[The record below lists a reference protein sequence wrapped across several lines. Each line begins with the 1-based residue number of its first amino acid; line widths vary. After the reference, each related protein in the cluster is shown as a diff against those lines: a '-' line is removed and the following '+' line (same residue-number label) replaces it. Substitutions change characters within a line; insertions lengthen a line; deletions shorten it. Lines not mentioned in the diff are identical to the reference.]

1 MTLDVAVLGGGLS
14 GLGCAHFLRQADL
27 SVAVYEKDATPGG
40 KVQTIQEDGYVVELG
55 PLGWLDKEPAVG
67 AFVDGLKLNALPA
80 EDAQGKRWLFKDGK
94 LQLLPSGPLSFWTT
108 PLLSMGSKMR
118 LMREPFIAARRQGEE
133 SIHDFATRRFGKG
146 VAETFFGAMVSGIFG
161 GDPRQLS
168 VHAAFPL
175 MAGWEFES
183 GSCVRGALR
192 HMRAKKALQKSG
204 EAPKSSGKLCSL
216 PGGLGQLMDVAAQ
229 SLGDAYHGNTE
240 IDQVQ
245 KRGDQW
251 ILLSKG
257 EEVGHA
263 NQVVFT
269 TPAAVSAKLLDPGDG
284 TLRHAADAIQ
294 GASLQVVTAAYAREQ
309 VDNPLEGFGF
319 LALRGHGFRP
329 LGVQYPSTI
338 FPSQTP
344 SDKVQLRVL
353 IGGSFDAESADLSD
367 QALQAASLD
376 PLQDLLGVKGEPE
389 RVWMRRIAGGIPQY
403 TLGHLDRIDVF
414 NRWEKEQPGLHF
426 AGDSLHGVGVNAVL
440 KRALA
445 VSAKVQ
451 AQQNREA

>member
-1 MTLDVAVLGGGLS
+1 MKSDVAILGGGLS
-14 GLGCAHFLRQADL
+14 GLGCAHFLQQAG
-27 SVAVYEKDATPGG
+27 STVAVYEKDATPGG
-40 KVQTIQEDGYVVELG
+40 KVQTLQEDGFVVELG

-67 AFVDGLKLNALPA
+67 AFVQGLKLDALPA
-80 EDAQGKRWLFKDGK
+80 EDAQGKRWLLKEGK
-94 LQLLPSGPLSFWTT
+94 LQMLPSGPLSFWTS

-183 GSCVRGALR
+183 GSCVRGAMR
-192 HMRAKKALQKSG
+192 HMRAKKAALKSG
-204 EAPKSSGKLCSL
+204 AAPKSSGKLCSL

-229 SLGDAYHGNTE
+229 SLGKAYHGNTE

-245 KRGDQW
+245 KRGDEW
-251 ILLSKG
+251 VLLRNG
-257 EEVGHA
+257 EELGHA
-263 NQVVFT
+263 KHVVFT
-269 TPAAVSAKLLDPGDG
+269 TPAAISAQLLQEGDG
-284 TLRHAADAIQ
+284 TLRRAANAIE
-294 GASLQVVTAAYAREQ
+294 GASLQVVTAAYARDQ

-319 LALRGHGFRP
+319 LALRGQGFRP

-344 SDKVQLRVL
+344 TGKVQLRVL
-353 IGGSFDAESADLSD
+353 IGGSFDTESAGLSD
-367 QALQAASLD
+367 DALQAASLD
-376 PLQDLLGVKGEPE
+376 PLQELLGVKGAPE
-389 RVWMRRIAGGIPQY
+389 KVWMRRIAGGIPQY
-403 TLGHLDRIDVF
+403 TLGHLDRIAVF
-414 NRWEKEQPGLHF
+414 DRWEKEQPGLHF

-445 VSAKVQ
+445 VSTKVQ
-451 AQQNREA
+451 AQQS